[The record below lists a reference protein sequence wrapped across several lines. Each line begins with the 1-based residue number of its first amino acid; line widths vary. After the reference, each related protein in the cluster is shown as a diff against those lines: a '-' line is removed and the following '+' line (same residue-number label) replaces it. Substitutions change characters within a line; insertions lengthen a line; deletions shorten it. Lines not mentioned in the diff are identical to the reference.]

1 MTITRKNYQA
11 MAKAIQDARVYAYTD
26 VALQSLT
33 ADEST
38 DTIGAA
44 VNTTVDAVV
53 KTLIT
58 VLKQD
63 NPRFDAVRFMAA
75 TKEIS

>member
-26 VALQSLT
+26 VASQSLT